1 MEPGD
6 RWQEAA
12 RARHPQGEA
21 GAEDGPDEDG
31 PDEDKGRGRQE
42 SCRIEAKA
50 QMKAKPPKAQLE
62 SFIAKFTPDVA
73 AAARQ
78 ALARIR
84 TLVPG
89 AVEMA
94 YDNYNALAIGFG
106 PTERASEAVMSIAV
120 FPKWVTLCFLQNGP
134 KLHDPKRL
142 LRGSGN
148 VVRHVRLQSPADLD
162 TPDIRALI
170 QDALSRARVRIDPAG
185 RRRLIIKSV
194 SAKQRPRR
202 PSTPA

>member
-1 MEPGD
+1 MS
-6 RWQEAA
+6 A
-12 RARHPQGEA
+12 R
-21 GAEDGPDEDG
+21 
-31 PDEDKGRGRQE
+31 
-42 SCRIEAKA
+42 S
-50 QMKAKPPKAQLE
+50 PKAQLD
-62 SFIAKFTPDVA
+62 SFLAKFTSGVA
-73 AAARQ
+73 ADARRV
-78 ALARIR
+78 LVKTRK
-84 TLVPG
+84 LVPG
-89 AVEMA
+89 AVELV

-106 PTERASEAVMSIAV
+106 PTDRASEAVLSIAV

-134 KLHDPKRL
+134 KLRDPKRL

-162 TPDIRALI
+162 APDIQALI

-202 PSTPA
+202 PPAR

>member
-6 RWQEAA
+6 RWQDAA
-12 RARHPQGEA
+12 RARDPQGETR
-21 GAEDGPDEDG
+21 AEDGPEEG
-31 PDEDKGRGRQE
+31 EAQGRQD
-42 SCRIEAKA
+42 SCRIRAKA
-50 QMKAKPPKAQLE
+50 QMKAKPSKAQLE
-62 SFIAKFTPDVA
+62 SFIAKFTPEVA

-78 ALARIR
+78 ALAKTR

-89 AVEMA
+89 AVELA

-106 PTERASEAVMSIAV
+106 PTERASEAVISIAV

-134 KLHDPKRL
+134 KLRDPKRL

-148 VVRHVRLQSPADLD
+148 VVRHVRLQSPTDLD

-202 PSTPA
+202 PGTPT